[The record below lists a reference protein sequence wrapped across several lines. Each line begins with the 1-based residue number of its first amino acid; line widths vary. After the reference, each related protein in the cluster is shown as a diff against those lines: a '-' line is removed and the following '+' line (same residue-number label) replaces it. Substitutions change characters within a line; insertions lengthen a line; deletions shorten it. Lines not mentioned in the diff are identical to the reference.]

1 MDKQSPASTPPLFR
15 QVDAILVKV
24 PSIEEGLDFYCSKL
38 GQKLSWKKADM
49 AGVHVGQSELV
60 LTTKLNPEVDMLVES
75 VPDAVQTFI
84 KAGGSIILEPE
95 PIPVGMVAVVKD
107 PFGNQLTLVDLSKGL
122 YQTDADGNVTGV
134 A

>member
-1 MDKQSPASTPPLFR
+1 MTDQPYAQLPLFK

-24 PSIEEGLDFYCSKL
+24 PSIEAGLDFYCGRL
-38 GQKLSWKKADM
+38 GQKLSWKKEDM

-75 VPDAVQTFI
+75 VPEAVQAFVE
-84 KAGGSIILEPE
+84 AGGSIILEPE
-95 PIPVGMVAVVKD
+95 DIPVGVVAVVKD

-122 YQTDADGNVTGV
+122 YQTDEQGNVTGV

>member
-1 MDKQSPASTPPLFR
+1 MTDQPYAQLPLFK

-24 PSIEEGLDFYCSKL
+24 PSIEAGLDFYCGRLS
-38 GQKLSWKKADM
+38 QKLSWKKEDM

-60 LTTKLNPEVDMLVES
+60 LTTRLNPEVDMLVES
-75 VPDAVQTFI
+75 VPEAVQAFVE
-84 KAGGSIILEPE
+84 AGGSIILEPE
-95 PIPVGMVAVVKD
+95 DIPVGVVAVVKD

-122 YQTDADGNVTGV
+122 YQTDEQGNVTGV